1 MKVLYR
7 IAFQQKMMKKMEKS
21 YVKVVYDRRKRAD
34 VTGMGQVELQIYFSR
49 NERKYICIN
58 ECNPI
63 AWRKYQKSD
72 EFINEVNIYK
82 KIIERM
88 IDDGEEL
95 TIDNFSTHLG
105 QDPSEKEKKSAL
117 KKYSKSESFIDFM
130 RECIRKEHF
139 SKGTNARKKVTIEA
153 MLRDSISLSRLSS
166 RLFISRSTLS
176 LLAGAM
182 LELLTIPNPFGVRMM
197 SRCGIALRNA
207 SKATMRAIVTFADDG
222 SGRSAMS
229 SKISF
234 GQKLSMSHFV

>member
-105 QDPSEKEKKSAL
+105 QDPSEK
-117 KKYSKSESFIDFM
+117 
-130 RECIRKEHF
+130 
-139 SKGTNARKKVTIEA
+139 
-153 MLRDSISLSRLSS
+153 
-166 RLFISRSTLS
+166 
-176 LLAGAM
+176 
-182 LELLTIPNPFGVRMM
+182 
-197 SRCGIALRNA
+197 
-207 SKATMRAIVTFADDG
+207 
-222 SGRSAMS
+222 
-229 SKISF
+229 
-234 GQKLSMSHFV
+234 

>member
-1 MKVLYR
+1 MIEGALQDSFPAKNDEKNGEKLCKGRLRQKKASRRNRYGTGR
-7 IAFQQKMMKKMEKS
+7 IT
-21 YVKVVYDRRKRAD
+21 D
-34 VTGMGQVELQIYFSR
+34 FSR

-117 KKYSKSESFIDFM
+117 KKYSKSESFINFM

-153 MLRDSISLSRLSS
+153 MLRYGK
-166 RLFISRSTLS
+166 ISRFEDLTEKNVKGFDDFLRGECSRETTTLYNYHKIVKKYTHG
-176 LLAGAM
+176 LA
-182 LELLTIPNPFGVRMM
+182 V
-197 SRCGIALRNA
+197 ALH
-207 SKATMRAIVTFADDG
+207 
-222 SGRSAMS
+222 
-229 SKISF
+229 
-234 GQKLSMSHFV
+234 QL